1 MNDKNIES
9 HKWKKGQSGNL
20 KGRPRKM
27 VSVMKDFGYNK
38 QDVNA
43 TIENMMAMTLEEL
56 ASVYKDELATVL
68 ERTVANAIKKS
79 LDKGSLYSIEVLLNR
94 IHGLPKQEVEQKVEA
109 EIKGLTIEIIR
120 TIPIFTDD
128 VQIEHSI

>member
-1 MNDKNIES
+1 MNEENIQT

-43 TIENMMAMTLEEL
+43 TIENMMAMTLDEL
-56 ASVYKDELATVL
+56 AKVYKDELATVL